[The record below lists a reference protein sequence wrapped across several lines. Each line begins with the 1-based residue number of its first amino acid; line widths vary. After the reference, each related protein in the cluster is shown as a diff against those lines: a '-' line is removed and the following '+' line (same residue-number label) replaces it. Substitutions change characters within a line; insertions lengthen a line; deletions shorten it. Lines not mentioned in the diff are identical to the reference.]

1 VDANERVHPG
11 PALRAAPTWQPSA
24 VQDGVEGE
32 ASLRDVLRVL
42 RRRKWIVLQAA
53 ILVPLIAAL
62 ITLRQQPQY
71 QAVASVL
78 LAGTGSASA
87 EGAVLPDR
95 RAQTE
100 ADLARMPSVAA
111 ATLGSVP
118 NSGLTADEFL
128 DRSSVT
134 SRTNSD
140 ILDFRVTDPSPE
152 RARALTTAYARSFID
167 ARRTT
172 RAGGSG
178 AAQPRSALLVR
189 EAGTA
194 ERTQPQP
201 LRMIVLGVVLGL
213 ILGVAAAFLWNALD
227 TNVRD
232 VREVGELLGLPLLGS
247 VREGARRSR
256 GSGVVMLDD
265 PHGPEAEA
273 FRILRANLEFANID
287 RSARV
292 VMVTGAVDGEG
303 RSLTAAN
310 LAIAIALAG
319 RRVVLADLDLR
330 HPSLHKLFAL
340 EGRAGL
346 TDVALGHVAIEDAVA
361 PIAVSSPDPVS
372 PVNGA
377 SRSVG
382 ALVVLPSGPTPI
394 DSGEFVGTQA
404 VAQLIGKL
412 REQADLVVLD
422 APPLLPVG
430 DARTLS
436 TVADAL
442 LVVTNLELVRRP
454 MLQELARVLASLPT
468 RVLGFVATGVTAG
481 RHDAYGGYYRRH
493 FKPRRRAWE
502 RAA

>member
-1 VDANERVHPG
+1 VDANERVHQT
-11 PALRAAPTWQPSA
+11 PALREAPSWQPSA
-24 VQDGVEGE
+24 VPEPAEDD
-32 ASLRDVLRVL
+32 ASLRAFLRVL

-53 ILVPLIAAL
+53 IFVPLIAAL
-62 ITLRQQPQY
+62 LTLRQQPQY
-71 QAVASVL
+71 QAAASVL
-78 LAGTGSASA
+78 LADAPPAAGTEGS
-87 EGAVLPDR
+87 GALSPPDR

-111 ATLGSVP
+111 ATLASVP
-118 NSGLTADEFL
+118 RTGLTVGAFL
-128 DRSSVT
+128 DHSSVT
-134 SRTNSD
+134 PRTNSD
-140 ILDFRVTDPSPE
+140 ILDFRVTDTSPG
-152 RARALTTAYARSFID
+152 RARALTTAYARRFID
-167 ARRTT
+167 ARR
-172 RAGGSG
+172 SG
-178 AAQPRSALLVR
+178 ARAEALVVR
-189 EAGTA
+189 EAGAA

-201 LRMIVLGVVLGL
+201 LRMIALGVVLGL
-213 ILGVAAAFLWNALD
+213 LLGIAAAFLWNALD

-232 VREVGELLGLPLLGS
+232 VREVGDLLGLPLLGS
-247 VREGARRSR
+247 VREAGRRSR

-310 LAIAIALAG
+310 LAIAVALAG
-319 RRVVLADLDLR
+319 RRVVLVDLDLR
-330 HPSLHKLFAL
+330 HPSVHRLFAL

-346 TDVALGHVAIEDAVA
+346 TDVALGHAALEDALA
-361 PIAVSSPDPVS
+361 PIAVSSPDPVA
-372 PVNGA
+372 PTNGA
-377 SRSVG
+377 SQAAG

-404 VAQLIGKL
+404 VAQLLESL
-412 REQADLVVLD
+412 RAQADLVVLD

-436 TVADAL
+436 TVADAM

-454 MLQELARVLASLPT
+454 MLRELARVLASLPT
-468 RVLGFVATGVTAG
+468 RVLGFVATGVAAD
-481 RHDAYGGYYRRH
+481 RHDAYGGYYRRR
-493 FKPRRRAWE
+493 FTPRRRAWE